1 VPTKRILVTGV
12 SRDLGA
18 RVARTLAADDD
29 NIVVGVDVTPPRHDL
44 GRCSF
49 VRADI
54 RNPVIAKVIA
64 TYAVDTV
71 VHMALVATPG
81 GAGGR
86 SSMKEI
92 NVIGTMQLLAASQ
105 RAETF
110 TKLVVQ
116 SSISVYGA
124 SPRDPAMFTEDL
136 LPRVPPRTGFGK
148 DSVEVESYVR
158 GLARRRPDVV
168 VTTLRLA
175 NLMGAGV
182 DSSVTRYLSL
192 PVVPRVLGFD
202 ARLQF
207 LHPSD
212 AVEAILRV
220 TRDAYPGTFNVA
232 APDLVT
238 LSQALA
244 IMGRPSV
251 GIPQLVAPVVAAGF
265 RQARLSDFSADQ
277 IAALTYG
284 RAMDTARF
292 TEAAGFV
299 PAYSSRS
306 ALAEFAAAAPPGLLT
321 PERMDAALRLL
332 SRVLD
337 AAPARAE
344 AGRG

>member
-12 SRDLGA
+12 SRDLGS
-18 RVARTLAADDD
+18 RVARALAADDD
-29 NIVVGVDVTPPRHDL
+29 HLVVGVDVTPPRHDL

-49 VRADI
+49 VLANI

-64 TYAVDTV
+64 AYAVDTV
-71 VHMALVATPG
+71 VHMSIVASPR

-92 NVIGTMQLLAASQ
+92 NVIGTMQLLAACQ

-110 TKLVVQ
+110 AKLVVQ
-116 SSISVYGA
+116 SSVSVYGA
-124 SPRDPAMFTEDL
+124 SHRDPARFTEDL
-136 LPRVPPRTGFGK
+136 LPRVAPRTGFGK

-182 DSSVTRYLSL
+182 DSNVTRYLSL

-212 AVEAILRV
+212 AVEALLRV
-220 TRDAYPGTFNVA
+220 TRDDIAGTYNVA
-232 APDLVT
+232 APDIVT
-238 LSQALA
+238 LSQVLG
-244 IMGRPSV
+244 MLGRPGV
-251 GIPQLVAPVVAAGF
+251 GLPQPIVPVVAAAF

-277 IAALTYG
+277 IDALTYG
-284 RAMDTARF
+284 RGMDITRF
-292 TEAAGFV
+292 TRAAGFT
-299 PAYSSRS
+299 PTYSSRS
-306 ALAEFAAAAPPGLLT
+306 ALADFAAAAPPGLIT
-321 PERMDAALRLL
+321 PERIDAALGLL
-332 SRVLD
+332 SRILEG
-337 AAPARAE
+337 APARAE
-344 AGRG
+344 TGRG